1 MKYYAAI
8 LLFLLSVTAFY
19 SQDNKEIR
27 VEYKMFCDTDVPLKY
42 QTLLWIKNNTS
53 IYQEKSSTTERWVE
67 KPTQIE
73 IDPQK
78 LKSDYEPYIKTDNI
92 KKEILFFDAI
102 GKNILV
108 VKDIYIDLKWKISSE
123 SKIILGYNC
132 IKATTIYRGR
142 EWEAWFTP
150 DVPLPF
156 GPWKLH
162 GLLGLILQAND
173 STNMYAFA
181 AVKIENVKS
190 DIFDK
195 EFYSLMDVKSKK
207 AIDIKKFIADQE
219 EARENVDKMLTA
231 NDSDGV
237 TLKVKREPRN
247 GLELIY
253 EWEE

>member
-1 MKYYAAI
+1 MKYYAVLI
-8 LLFLLSVTAFY
+8 LFLLSETAAY
-19 SQDNKEIR
+19 SQGNKEIK

-42 QTLLWIKNNTS
+42 QTLLWINNNAS
-53 IYQEKSSTTERWVE
+53 IYQEKSSTTERWIE

-78 LKSDYEPYIKTDNI
+78 LKSDYDPYIKTDI
-92 KKEILFFDAI
+92 AKKEMLFFDAI
-102 GKNILV
+102 GKNIMV
-108 VKDIYIDLKWKISSE
+108 VKDIYSDLKWKISSE
-123 SKIILGYNC
+123 SKKIAGYNC
-132 IKATTIYRGR
+132 IKATTTYRGR

-162 GLLGLILQAND
+162 GLPGLILQAND

-190 DIFDK
+190 DIFEK
-195 EFYSLMDVKSKK
+195 EFYNLMDVKSKK

-231 NDSDGV
+231 NNSDGV